1 MTLSGHYRTL
11 IFQAFQDKMK
21 RKRNIFKVPFLDIL
35 LRIRGK
41 IMPVKKNTEFWDIDD
56 MIDYALKIYPI
67 SDAIK
72 KDKYELRPYKEVVNK
87 KIQREL
93 KERRIATI
101 QIDGS
106 KDKYQL
112 SSDFAKFFIEDC
124 MYDYFMNDKKAT
136 EEKRLKRT
144 EAVRDKILKDAETK
158 SLENDRQL
166 DFDKGVAHIANILND
181 ESENNP
187 LYDTD
192 GNLKATL
199 DNATWTKA
207 KFHTLT
213 NGERVKKESFGYHLP
228 ALTVDKMNEEIVN
241 ETIDRM
247 MLRTLFDMFFDFDE
261 KSFRHDLYERAAHIK
276 EIDRDGI
283 TPEDGFSELTRKLEN
298 PLGIYVTPKKSK

>member
-1 MTLSGHYRTL
+1 
-11 IFQAFQDKMK
+11 
-21 RKRNIFKVPFLDIL
+21 
-35 LRIRGK
+35 
-41 IMPVKKNTEFWDIDD
+41 MPIKKNNTEFWDIDD
-56 MIDYALKIYPI
+56 MINYALKIYPI
-67 SDAIK
+67 SENIK
-72 KDKYELRPYKEVVNK
+72 NDSIALKDYKDVVTK
-87 KIQREL
+87 QIQREL
-93 KERRIATI
+93 KDRQIAPLHRN
-101 QIDGS
+101 GS
-106 KDKYQL
+106 KNKYQL

-124 MYDYFMNDKKAT
+124 MYQYFTADKKAT
-136 EEKRLKRT
+136 EEKKLKRT
-144 EAVRDKILKDAETK
+144 EAVRDRSLKDAEMK

-181 ESENNP
+181 ESKNNP

-192 GNLKATL
+192 GKVKDTI
-199 DNATWTKA
+199 DNASWTK
-207 KFHTLT
+207 KQFHTLT

-228 ALTVDKMNEEIVN
+228 ALTLDKMNEEIVN

-298 PLGIYVTPKKSK
+298 PLGIYVTPKINKK